1 MTNLSLRSIETDTW
15 KARHQDGLFDIYF
28 GLLMWAIALSA
39 LVQALGAPHPSRI
52 ISLVVLQGAAAGA
65 YALAKR
71 RLTSG
76 RLGAVR
82 FGAPRLRRSRRLGL
96 LLGACVVITAG
107 IVVLT
112 AMGRSPL
119 GLLSQ
124 LGEYALPTAV
134 ALIVGI
140 PLTVVAI
147 ALQLTRVLVHAAFFA
162 IAGFS
167 LAAAGRSFMD
177 PVGGSIAFGASGTA
191 SITIG
196 LVYLHRFLRRRRVSE
211 EETPS

>member
-28 GLLMWAIALSA
+28 GFLMWAIALSA
-39 LVQALGAPHPSRI
+39 LVEALGAPHPSRI
-52 ISLVVLQGAAAGA
+52 VSLVVLQGAAAGA
-65 YALAKR
+65 HILAKR
-71 RLTSG
+71 RLTSR
-76 RLGAVR
+76 RLGAVK
-82 FGAPRLRRSRRLGL
+82 FGALRLRRSRRLGL
-96 LLGACVVITAG
+96 LLGVCVIITAG

-112 AMGRSPL
+112 AMGHSPL
-119 GLLSQ
+119 RILSQ
-124 LGEYALPTAV
+124 LGDYALPTAV
-134 ALIVGI
+134 ALIVGL

-147 ALQLTRVLVHAAFFA
+147 AFQLTRVLVHAALFA
-162 IAGFS
+162 AAGFS